1 MTQEKENYGSMGSLD
16 AHLLEAETTLRKENQ
31 HDTAEEDNEATTAA
45 ANVGNVDKIRDILF
59 GTQQRD
65 YEKRFKR
72 LEDRFSKD
80 NMHLRDDMM
89 QKLKSLEELINGEVD
104 SLGERVSTE
113 RQERTADVQNLQHE
127 INTVRNELT
136 NRLAQLDEQFSK
148 DLKQFRQQTHTKF
161 KELASQIRQS
171 NDNLTGAFK
180 ADVAQLQE
188 EKVNRSDLAAFF
200 SEFSLRL
207 NRNFNPDAD

>member
-16 AHLLEAETTLRKENQ
+16 AHLLEAETTLRKE
-31 HDTAEEDNEATTAA
+31 DEDDSEASSA

-80 NMHLRDDMM
+80 NMHLRDDML
-89 QKLKSLEELINGEVD
+89 QKLKSLEELINAEVD
-104 SLGERVSTE
+104 SLGQRVTTE
-113 RQERTADVQNLQHE
+113 RLERTADVQSLQHE
-127 INTVRNELT
+127 INSVRNELT

-148 DLKQFRQQTHTKF
+148 DLKQFRQQTHNKF
-161 KELASQIRQS
+161 TEIASQIRQS
-171 NDNLTGAFK
+171 NENLTGSFK

>member
-16 AHLLEAETTLRKENQ
+16 AHLLEAETSLREEAPQ
-31 HDTAEEDNEATTAA
+31 EEHDDEDASNAA

-59 GTQQRD
+59 GTQQKD

-89 QKLKSLEELINGEVD
+89 QKIKTLEELINGEVD
-104 SLGERVSTE
+104 SLAQRVSTE

-127 INTVRNELT
+127 INMMRNELT

-161 KELASQIRQS
+161 KELASQIRQG
-171 NDNLTGAFK
+171 NDNLTSAFK
-180 ADVAQLQE
+180 SDVAQLQE

-207 NRNFNPDAD
+207 NRNFNSDSE